1 MVRVLSVFALQ
12 EYHWLSILL
21 LYIGSNSC
29 GLYTIW
35 GYHSININLS
45 QMTYFYIICLYLK
58 LKLRNANNSITK
70 SFDRKFKMTNY
81 KMKNILKSLDSII
94 SEINIHNNDF
104 WSKYL
109 MFVLM
114 LVILFFDMLLFESL
128 FGKMSLFH
136 KIILFYAS
144 IAFFLLLII
153 LINTASSVSFEANK
167 SYKLLNKLFITIGN
181 NKQIWI
187 RIKIKV
193 WILIINVF
201 LILTQFLTIF
211 LLSIFSQLFLFI
223 ERIGWKKIGFYCWQ
237 VFIFHY
243 FPLYKVSFQKI
254 WSNLINNCL
263 NSKFLLFD
271 IGIDGLLSQDYRN
284 VCSQSK
290 LNINIWNKLTFT

>member
-1 MVRVLSVFALQ
+1 
-12 EYHWLSILL
+12 
-21 LYIGSNSC
+21 
-29 GLYTIW
+29 
-35 GYHSININLS
+35 
-45 QMTYFYIICLYLK
+45 MTYFYIICLYLK

-193 WILIINVF
+193 
-201 LILTQFLTIF
+201 
-211 LLSIFSQLFLFI
+211 
-223 ERIGWKKIGFYCWQ
+223 
-237 VFIFHY
+237 
-243 FPLYKVSFQKI
+243 
-254 WSNLINNCL
+254 
-263 NSKFLLFD
+263 
-271 IGIDGLLSQDYRN
+271 
-284 VCSQSK
+284 
-290 LNINIWNKLTFT
+290 